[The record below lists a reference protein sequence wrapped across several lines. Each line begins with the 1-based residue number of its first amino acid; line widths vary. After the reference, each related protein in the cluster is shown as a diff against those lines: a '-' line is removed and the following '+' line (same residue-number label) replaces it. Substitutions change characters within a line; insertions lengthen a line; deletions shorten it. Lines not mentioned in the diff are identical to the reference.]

1 MRWVSL
7 AKVTCL
13 GPPRATDDIEVASQ
27 QLSIGDKRLL
37 GMTSPKRRPGGRHC
51 CRSPRTHRDK
61 PTDSVAISSK
71 DDRQALFGDAALGVA
86 NTIAEKDF

>member
-37 GMTSPKRRPGGRHC
+37 GMTLAQAPACMRPTLL
-51 CRSPRTHRDK
+51 SIAQDA
-61 PTDSVAISSK
+61 S
-71 DDRQALFGDAALGVA
+71 RQADG
-86 NTIAEKDF
+86 